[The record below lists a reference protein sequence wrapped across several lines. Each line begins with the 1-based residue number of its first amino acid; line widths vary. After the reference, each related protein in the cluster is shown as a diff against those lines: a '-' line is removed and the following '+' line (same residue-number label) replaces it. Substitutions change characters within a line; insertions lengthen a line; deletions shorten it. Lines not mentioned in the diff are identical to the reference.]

1 MTLMSSYTRL
11 VPPMKQDM
19 LPILYYMVVFLFYL
33 LYYAPSPFDSMF
45 HLCRFLN
52 ADCDLGILPL

>member
-1 MTLMSSYTRL
+1 MSFYTRL

-19 LPILYYMVVFLFYL
+19 LPILYYMIVFLFYL
-33 LYYAPSPFDSMF
+33 LYYNPNPSPFDSMF
-45 HLCRFLN
+45 HLCLFLN